1 MDKKIIKDLL
11 NRYLAGNASPAEKKL
26 VEDWLDE
33 NDVPGNEW
41 NDMPEEQRL
50 TWMSSLQ
57 HNILKSID
65 RSQPANDT
73 KKIII
78 LPWYRRLYI
87 QLAAAVIIILVVG
100 SWYLT
105 LRDSNALQKETVAVN
120 KIKADTLI
128 TPGTNKAVLT
138 LADGGTLA
146 LNDADNGI
154 VTTQGNTQ
162 VSKKG
167 AQLVYDQNQSGQS
180 LAMSYNTLT
189 TPRGGQYTLV
199 LPDGSKVWL
208 NAASSLRYP
217 VAFAG
222 DKREVEIK
230 GEAYFEVAPQI
241 KSGKKIPFVVQVLSG
256 DGIKKNTVEVLGTH
270 FNINAYD
277 EEHSINTTL
286 LTGKVRVTSTNATQ
300 EKATLSPG
308 QQAQL
313 STTGNFKIIN
323 NVDLNETIAWKNGL
337 FMMNK
342 ADITIILRQISRW
355 YDVDIIYTKG
365 VPEGRISGDIPRTMQ
380 LADVLKVMKLSGV
393 KFSIAGKKIIVEPG

>member
-57 HNILKSID
+57 YNILKSID

-162 VSKKG
+162 
-167 AQLVYDQNQSGQS
+167 
-180 LAMSYNTLT
+180 
-189 TPRGGQYTLV
+189 
-199 LPDGSKVWL
+199 
-208 NAASSLRYP
+208 AAA
-217 VAFAG
+217 VCHFAG
-222 DKREVEIK
+222 R
-230 GEAYFEVAPQI
+230 
-241 KSGKKIPFVVQVLSG
+241 
-256 DGIKKNTVEVLGTH
+256 
-270 FNINAYD
+270 
-277 EEHSINTTL
+277 
-286 LTGKVRVTSTNATQ
+286 
-300 EKATLSPG
+300 
-308 QQAQL
+308 
-313 STTGNFKIIN
+313 
-323 NVDLNETIAWKNGL
+323 
-337 FMMNK
+337 
-342 ADITIILRQISRW
+342 
-355 YDVDIIYTKG
+355 
-365 VPEGRISGDIPRTMQ
+365 
-380 LADVLKVMKLSGV
+380 
-393 KFSIAGKKIIVEPG
+393 